1 MSKYEAI
8 LILDD
13 HVYEDG
19 GDAFIDQIESTIQDL
34 SGTITERKSLGRRQF
49 ARQMGKRST
58 GIYWDLIVELPPGK
72 VADLK
77 EKYRLD
83 TSVLRLAVYT
93 FDRPARLSLKPD
105 RSDDEKI
112 VAGTAAD
119 PATANI

>member
-49 ARQMGKRST
+49 ARHCMIYEGNDFKARRSGQHS
-58 GIYWDLIVELPPGK
+58 GI
-72 VADLK
+72 
-77 EKYRLD
+77 
-83 TSVLRLAVYT
+83 AVQSH
-93 FDRPARLSLKPD
+93 RR
-105 RSDDEKI
+105 
-112 VAGTAAD
+112 
-119 PATANI
+119 